1 MTYFLAKTDPE
12 SYSIDQLEAEHRTTW
27 DGVRNAQALR
37 AIREMHPGDR
47 VFIYHSLSG
56 EAGIVGLAKVVS
68 EPRPDPADP
77 KLTVIEFKFLTRLEP
92 VTSLKEIKDSALF
105 NDWALVR
112 QSRLST
118 MSVPN
123 SFVEWMRA
131 KHGSL
136 HFPEV

>member
-1 MTYFLAKTDPE
+1 MKYFLAKTDPE
-12 SYSIDQLEAEHRTTW
+12 SYSIDRFEVEHRTVW

-37 AIREMHPGDR
+37 AIREMHAGDR

-68 EPRPDPADP
+68 EPCADPADP
-77 KLTVIEFKFLTRLEP
+77 KLTVVEFEFLTRLEP
-92 VTSLKEIKDSALF
+92 ETTLKEIKASGLF

-118 MSVPN
+118 MSVPDA
-123 SFVEWMRA
+123 FVAWMRA
-131 KHGSL
+131 RHGRL

>member
-1 MTYFLAKTDPE
+1 MRYFLAKTDPE
-12 SYSIDQLEAEHRTTW
+12 SYSIDQLEAEHRTIW

-68 EPRPDPADP
+68 EPRSDPADP
-77 KLTVIEFKFLTRLEP
+77 KLTVVEFEFLTRIKP
-92 VTSLKEIKDSALF
+92 VTTLKEIKSSGLF

-118 MSVPN
+118 MSVPD
-123 SFVEWMRA
+123 SFVDWMCA
-131 KHGSL
+131 KQGSL